1 MNMLVAQ
8 SIVDTMLHLKIG
20 EEYIGTVVWSDSDID
35 LSIVKIDKI
44 RIR

>member
-1 MNMLVAQ
+1 MLAEQ
-8 SIVDTMLHLKIG
+8 SIVDAMLRSRIG

-44 RIR
+44 RVK